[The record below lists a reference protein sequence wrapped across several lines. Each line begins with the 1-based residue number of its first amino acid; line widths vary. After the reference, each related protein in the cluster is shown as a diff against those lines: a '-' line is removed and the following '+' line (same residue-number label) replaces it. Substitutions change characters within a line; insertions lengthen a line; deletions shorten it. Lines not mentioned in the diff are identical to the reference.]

1 MEAKK
6 YKLYFFTIFILLV
19 LHLSDLLNLHPPY
32 SICSDDL
39 HVIYIERHF
48 TPSNKNAKTT
58 GLFGLDSRSK
68 HTNPWTSLNLKLK
81 TMSSILDHGRKNDLL
96 EQQGGFL
103 SIGPLHVL
111 TRNTQVLSL
120 CFSM

>member
-1 MEAKK
+1 
-6 YKLYFFTIFILLV
+6 
-19 LHLSDLLNLHPPY
+19 
-32 SICSDDL
+32 
-39 HVIYIERHF
+39 
-48 TPSNKNAKTT
+48 
-58 GLFGLDSRSK
+58 
-68 HTNPWTSLNLKLK
+68 
-81 TMSSILDHGRKNDLL
+81 MSSILDHGRKNDLL